1 MDNGQEFQ
9 EALKQIGPRIK
20 AVRRALNLNQG
31 EYAGKLKISQPF
43 LSYVEK
49 GLRKPSFELLA
60 SLLLYFNVNLSWV
73 LTGRGDMFLKQQ
85 EEVVNHVKTAQA
97 RFADLFPGVP
107 PEADVIDMVKSLEIP
122 IMRNALVEK
131 FLFYRKRY
139 EEFISDYRDKHRKT
153 AHKGG

>member
-85 EEVVNHVKTAQA
+85 EEEANPVKTAQT
-97 RFADLFPGVP
+97 RFVDLFPGVP
-107 PEADVIDMVKSLEIP
+107 PEADVMDMIKSMEVP

-139 EEFISDYRDKHRKT
+139 EEFISDYRDKHRK
-153 AHKGG
+153 AVHNGG